1 MYIFIQLS
9 LWNRIFKRKKKR
21 ERNMNAGALA
31 EENRRKVFKQDIHRR
46 RIPVNRNRPADFLCV
61 AMAID

>member
-1 MYIFIQLS
+1 
-9 LWNRIFKRKKKR
+9 
-21 ERNMNAGALA
+21 MNVGALA